1 MTLWAMSAA
10 PLMMGHDVR
19 TTSEFAKRLLENRG
33 VIAIDQDAKGVQGR
47 AVHKDGA
54 TEIWLKPLATGAN
67 AIALFN
73 RGEAPATMTVTPD
86 TTGLPK
92 IEALRDVWSG
102 ATLAPNVTRF
112 AVPAHGVILLESF
125 SVRSARLKS

>member
-19 TTSEFAKRLLENRG
+19 TTSESAKRLLENRR

-54 TEIWLKPLATGAN
+54 TEIWLKPLATGAY

-73 RGEAPATMTVTPD
+73 RGGAPATMTVTPD

-92 IEALRDVWSG
+92 FEALRDVWSG
-102 ATLAPNVTRF
+102 ATLGHNVTRF
-112 AVPAHGVILLESF
+112 AVPAHGAVLLETISIRP
-125 SVRSARLKS
+125 SRAKS